1 MKVELVD
8 NKRFAD
14 ILVDGE
20 KWKEVH
26 RRLYK
31 NHLREIL
38 RASTKKDLSDLCLR
52 VDIKLARML
61 VYMWLALRGFVK
73 K

>member
-1 MKVELVD
+1 MKIEIID

-31 NHLREIL
+31 NYLREIL
-38 RASTKKDLSDLCLR
+38 RTLTKKR
-52 VDIKLARML
+52 PKLLML
-61 VYMWLALRGFVK
+61 KG
-73 K
+73 